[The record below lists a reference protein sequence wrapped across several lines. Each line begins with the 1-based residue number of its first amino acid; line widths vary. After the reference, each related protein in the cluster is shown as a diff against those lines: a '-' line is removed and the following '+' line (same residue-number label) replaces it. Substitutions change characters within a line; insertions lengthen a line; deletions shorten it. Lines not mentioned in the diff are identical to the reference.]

1 MLKNKYQ
8 RMSPAEKKE
17 IKEKFFKTVE
27 GNTIKYRLFNSRLY
41 SCLLFAWAII
51 NIIIM
56 IVTKDYSFINI
67 TFIILSVLFAIL
79 FIVIAAKIESEKLN
93 SFAIDEE
100 KKNKK
105 TTLEDEIEKEYKS
118 KNKKKK

>member
-1 MLKNKYQ
+1 
-8 RMSPAEKKE
+8 
-17 IKEKFFKTVE
+17 
-27 GNTIKYRLFNSRLY
+27 
-41 SCLLFAWAII
+41 
-51 NIIIM
+51 M

-79 FIVIAAKIESEKLN
+79 FTVIAAKIESEKLN

-105 TTLEDEIEKEYKS
+105 TTLEDEIEKEYKN